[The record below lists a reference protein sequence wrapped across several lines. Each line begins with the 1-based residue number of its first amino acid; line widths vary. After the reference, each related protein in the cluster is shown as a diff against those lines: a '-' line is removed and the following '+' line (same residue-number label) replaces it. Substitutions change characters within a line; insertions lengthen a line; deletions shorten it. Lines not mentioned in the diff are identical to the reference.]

1 MTLTERLEKALRD
14 GLRDLPELAA
24 MAAAA
29 LPGERLGGESG
40 GRAVPGSRPP
50 LNVDSLALTGYRDLD
65 HPTTWP
71 IRDGGIV
78 WVDGHGRV
86 DADTSLPGSALSVL
100 AAWTRLAEAEL
111 LDADPETWT
120 PLTDKPTVASE
131 CAWLLRHIVWILDQ
145 PWIGELADDVRRL
158 TADARAI
165 LRIRPTYRPRCP
177 RCPTG
182 VLADAG
188 NGYWSCTEC
197 GQTRRDSRM
206 GLREIVA
213 RQEPMTAA
221 QLSAAFAIP
230 AGTVKAWQGRGQ
242 LTPALDDDGQP
253 LRRGRDLL
261 FHLTDALRLRDRR
274 GPRDTDTDACEDVQ
288 SGV

>member
-177 RCPTG
+177 TG

-197 GQTRRDSRM
+197 GQTHRDDRM
-206 GLREIVA
+206 SLRQAVA
-213 RQEPMTAA
+213 LQQPMTVGELAK
-221 QLSAAFAIP
+221 AFGWP
-230 AGTVKAWQGRGQ
+230 TKTVESWVQRDR
-242 LTPALDDDGQP
+242 LQP
-253 LRRGRDLL
+253 VGPDAKPRRSHVR
-261 FHLTDALRLRDRR
+261 DALRLA
-274 GPRDTDTDACEDVQ
+274 DAGGVLH
-288 SGV
+288 SG